1 MVVVVGRKEVTWQQV
16 SGFGTTWA
24 AEPEGRHI

>member
-1 MVVVVGRKEVTWQQV
+1 MVVGRKEAMWQQV
-16 SGFGTTWA
+16 SGFGMTRA